1 MLLLKRYAP
10 SQEVCSFSEVVCSF
24 SGVVCSFQK
33 YVASELTMNAPS
45 QEILLMQRYH
55 ARVMFRQRYAIMFS
69 SRQRAF
75 PSAAAIPR
83 KPCPSSTLIMPRSL
97 APGCLISRC
106 TLSDAKSIRMPSM
119 LVATHAHHINK
130 QIYTYTYIY
139 IYSCGRSDISKGTL
153 MTPPRGSSLM
163 SLPSLL
169 LCGFGAEAASQGD
182 QPSLVVGS

>member
-1 MLLLKRYAP
+1 MCLCVDIMQGYAP
-10 SQEVCSFSEVVCSF
+10 SQEVCSFS
-24 SGVVCSFQK
+24 GVICSFQK

-55 ARVMFRQRYAIMFS
+55 ARVMFRQRHAIMFS

-130 QIYTYTYIY
+130 QIYTYTYTYTYTYIY
-139 IYSCGRSDISKGTL
+139 IYIYTYIYIYIHV
-153 MTPPRGSSLM
+153 
-163 SLPSLL
+163 
-169 LCGFGAEAASQGD
+169 F
-182 QPSLVVGS
+182 VYYYY